1 MLGSITQRAPP
12 MSRQKPPAPPTAGK
26 KTPGPVK
33 NASARA
39 RLGEDGALWEHVTS
53 SVTPLK
59 GKRKTANNADKAAST
74 KTPEAKKTATPKAA
88 AKAKPQ
94 PVATPQRSTRDVA
107 SKPAL
112 PVAPATTRSSGGFD
126 RSTETKLRKG
136 QLAIEGKIDLH
147 GMTQDEA
154 YRALQRFV
162 TRAHAQH
169 KRTVLVITGKG
180 RVSQGG
186 GVLRRLLPMWVAEAD
201 LKSCVLACT
210 PAAIKDGGD
219 GAFYLRLRKH
229 KD

>member
-1 MLGSITQRAPP
+1 MT
-12 MSRQKPPAPPTAGK
+12 RQTPPAPPK
-26 KTPGPVK
+26 QPP
-33 NASARA
+33 ARK
-39 RLGEDGALWEHVTS
+39 RGGDDRTLWEHVAS

-59 GKRKTANNADKAAST
+59 GKRKTTKSADADGGADVAAKKPAPKKTST
-74 KTPEAKKTATPKAA
+74 KS
-88 AKAKPQ
+88 KPA
-94 PVATPQRSTRDVA
+94 PAATPQRSTRDVA
-107 SKPAL
+107 AKTPAAAS
-112 PVAPATTRSSGGFD
+112 PGGARGVAGFD
-126 RSTETKLRKG
+126 RATETKLRKG

-154 YRALQRFV
+154 YRALTRFIV
-162 TRAHAQH
+162 RAHAQH

-180 RVSQGG
+180 RVTQGG
-186 GVLRRLLPMWVAEAD
+186 GVLRRLLPMWVNEGD

>member
-1 MLGSITQRAPP
+1 
-12 MSRQKPPAPPTAGK
+12 MSRHKPPAAPNAGK
-26 KTPGPVK
+26 KTPSPAKG
-33 NASARA
+33 AATRARA
-39 RLGEDGALWEHVTS
+39 GEDNALWEHVAA

-59 GKRKTANNADKAAST
+59 GKRKTTGTTDKTTSSQNTKAETKKAPSAKPAAKT
-74 KTPEAKKTATPKAA
+74 KTV
-88 AKAKPQ
+88 

-107 SKPAL
+107 SK
-112 PVAPATTRSSGGFD
+112 APPPPSSTRTSGGFD
-126 RSTETKLRKG
+126 RATETKLRKG
-136 QLAIEGKIDLH
+136 QLEIEGKIDLH

-154 YRALQRFV
+154 YRALSRFV
-162 TRAHAQH
+162 ARAHAQH

-201 LKSCVLACT
+201 LKPCVLACT